1 MTMAVR
7 PLAPSRLY
15 AALAIAIAA
24 LLIGAAAHA
33 SAAPSQKKAIWG
45 PATRD
50 GVSQFPIYADLGVG
64 IYQGWLFWDRIAP
77 TRPANPTDPNDPA
90 YHWPSDIDFAV
101 GEAPKYGMQVSLL
114 LQHAPGWANGGN
126 APDWSPNNPA
136 DFADF
141 ATAAAR
147 RYPSVHL
154 WMIEGEPNITGHF
167 QPLDKK
173 TTPIRY
179 AQVLDASYG
188 ALKAVNPGNL
198 VIGGNTITK
207 GQIRPRDFIRRMRL
221 PNGLPPRMDM
231 YGHNPFSPRRPDLK
245 KNPVKP
251 GTADTS
257 DLDTLTG
264 WLDRYLHRGR
274 RDKKLK
280 IFISEWTIPTG
291 HDGYLFG
298 YHAGQKTVAEYL
310 RRALRITRRMKRVYT
325 LGWFYL
331 YDEAPNPT
339 HNEMDWGLLTSDGAK
354 KPAYFAFK
362 NG

>member
-1 MTMAVR
+1 MPVR
-7 PLAPSRLY
+7 ASDPVRLY
-15 AALAIAIAA
+15 VALAIAIAA
-24 LLIGAAAHA
+24 LLIGAVPTA

-45 PATRD
+45 PVFHN

-64 IYQGWLFWDRIAP
+64 IFQDWLFWDQIAP

-90 YHWPSDIDFAV
+90 YHWPSDIDFAINE
-101 GEAPKYGMQVSLL
+101 GARYGIQVSLML
-114 LQHAPGWANGGN
+114 LHAPGWANGNN
-126 APDWSPNNPA
+126 APDWSPSNPA
-136 DFADF
+136 DFANF
-141 ATAAAR
+141 ATAASR
-147 RYPSVHL
+147 RYPGVRL

-167 QPLDKK
+167 RPLDRK

-179 AQVLDASYG
+179 AEVLDAAYG

-207 GQIRPRDFIRRMRL
+207 GQIRPLDFIRRMRL

-231 YGHNPFSPRRPDLK
+231 YGHNPFSPRKPDLK

-264 WLDRYLHRGR
+264 WLDRYLHHGR
-274 RDKKLK
+274 IDRKLK
-280 IFISEWTIPTG
+280 IFISEWTIPTN
-291 HDGYLFG
+291 HNGYLFG
-298 YHAGQKTVAEYL
+298 FHAGRKTAADYL
-310 RRALRITRRMKRVYT
+310 SRALRITRRMKRVYT

-331 YDEAPNPT
+331 YDEAPNAT
-339 HNEMDWGLLTSDGAK
+339 NNEMDWGLLTSAGQK